1 MGFFSKVWK
10 GIKKTVKKV
19 ARGVKKVVKK
29 VGKAFGKLGV
39 VGQLGLMFLVP
50 YAMNGLGT
58 FWKGFGG
65 FANKLATSGNVAS
78 SLFGKT
84 LSAVHTAGSMVGKV
98 YTGITDTIS
107 NAVDVVRGKATG
119 GDLIDSVQSIFSGP
133 VDEAKSLFTGEKFEA
148 FKEQALLDKSNLVK
162 ETLANAKEIQIPTIK
177 DTLKPKTFSDKVT
190 ASLDVS
196 KLNVNNLDGFDVG
209 EFSEQLTDA
218 VNTNQAK
225 KTLGQKIMDYG
236 TQQVENVKT
245 AIKEF
250 DVGEEIVGGLKSGI
264 KSRTASEIINAPD
277 PVYNQT
283 SINLPAFFGAD
294 TQNQSVF
301 NDIDFTIQSTTGNSW
316 ATQNLQNYEYIRSG
330 LLQDE
335 TSWYHSANHAKNIV
349 YGSAPNRGGM

>member
-39 VGQLGLMFLVP
+39 VGQLGLMFLMP

-119 GDLIDSVQSIFSGP
+119 GDFVQSIFSGP
-133 VDEAKSLFTGEKFEA
+133 VDEAKSLFTGEKLEA

-316 ATQNLQNYEYIRSG
+316 ATQNLQNYDYIRSG